1 MSRLVESWLDSRPLN
16 GRQVLIIAVIASAL
30 VIDGLDVQLLSLVA
44 PLILEDWGIAR
55 QDFGAAMSAA
65 LLGSSFGSLVGGGLG
80 DRFGR
85 KSVFVAATLA
95 FGVATVLAG
104 LTHTVFGMTFVRL
117 IGGFGFG
124 AALPTS
130 VALVSEWLPKLAR
143 SRVVGMTAT
152 GTPLG
157 GMLGAAFLISL
168 LPMLGW
174 RGCFI
179 ACGLVSVVFGLIAWV
194 WLPESPGYLVARGK
208 ADKAAVLLRRYLG
221 VECTA
226 ESLGSADAAA
236 QEIDAEA
243 RAGDDQRIF
252 DRGNLR
258 LNIGSWL
265 AFFGVY
271 YVAYGLAA
279 WLPVLLTGAG
289 LDMPTALRASFMFN
303 LCAVVSGI
311 VHGLLVP
318 RFGSKRLLL
327 TGVSLTVVAL
337 CVLAFGVLT
346 LRATHDPARA
356 EWFVLLGSAGVGAFN
371 GALIGV
377 IYAVLALGFP
387 PACRAGA
394 IGLAM
399 MLGRVGGILGS
410 FVGGAL
416 LSIPG
421 LPDTPFIAG
430 LVLAALCALVGTV
443 VIDRHVPRAEGL
455 SSGT

>member
-16 GRQVLIIAVIASAL
+16 RRQALIIAIIASAL

-44 PLILEDWGIAR
+44 PMILQDWGIAR

-85 KSVFVAATLA
+85 KSVFVAATLS
-95 FGVATVLAG
+95 FGVATALAG
-104 LTHTVFGMTFVRL
+104 LTHSVFGMTLVRL
-117 IGGFGFG
+117 VGGFGFG
-124 AALPTS
+124 AVLPTS

-174 RGCFI
+174 RGCFL
-179 ACGLVSVVFGLIAWV
+179 ACGLVSVIFGLLAWV
-194 WLPESPGYLVARGK
+194 WLPESPSYLVARGK
-208 ADKAAVLLRRYLG
+208 ADKAAALLRRYLG
-221 VECTA
+221 VDCTA

-236 QEIDAEA
+236 REIDAEA
-243 RAGDDQRIF
+243 QAGDDRRVF
-252 DRGNLR
+252 DRSNLR
-258 LNIGSWL
+258 LNMGSWL

-271 YVAYGLAA
+271 FVAYGLAA

-289 LDMPTALRASFMFN
+289 LDMPTALRASFLYN

-311 VHGLLVP
+311 LHGLLVP

-327 TGVSLTVVAL
+327 TGVTLTLVAL
-337 CVLAFGVLT
+337 GLLALGVTT
-346 LRATHDPARA
+346 LRATHDVARA
-356 EWFVLLGSAGVGAFN
+356 EWFVMAGSAGVGAFN

-387 PACRAGA
+387 PSCRAGA

-399 MLGRVGGILGS
+399 MLGRMGGIVGS

-416 LSIPG
+416 LSIHG
-421 LPDTPFIAG
+421 VPDLPFIVA
-430 LVLAALCALVGTV
+430 LAVAALCALMGTLI
-443 VIDRHVPRAEGL
+443 IDRHVPRAG
-455 SSGT
+455 

>member
-1 MSRLVESWLDSRPLN
+1 MSRLVEGWLDSRPLG
-16 GRQVLIIAVIASAL
+16 GRQVLIIVVIALAL

-65 LLGSSFGSLVGGGLG
+65 LLGSSFGSVVGGGLG

-104 LTHTVFGMTFVRL
+104 LTQSVFAMTLVRL
-117 IGGFGFG
+117 IGGFGFV

-157 GMLGAAFLISL
+157 GMLGAAVLISL
-168 LPMLGW
+168 LPLLGW

-179 ACGLVSVVFGLIAWV
+179 ACGLLSIFFGLLAWV
-194 WLPESPGYLVARGK
+194 WLPESPSYLVARGR
-208 ADKAAVLLRRYLG
+208 ADQAAGLLRRYLG
-221 VECTA
+221 VDCTA
-226 ESLGSADAAA
+226 QSLGSADAAA
-236 QEIDAEA
+236 RAIDAEA
-243 RAGDDQRIF
+243 AAGDDVRVF
-252 DRGNLR
+252 ERSNLR
-258 LNIGSWL
+258 LNVGAWL

-289 LDMPTALRASFMFN
+289 MGMPAALRASFTFN

-311 VHGLLVP
+311 LHGLLVT
-318 RFGSKRLLL
+318 RFGSRRLML
-327 TGVSLTVVAL
+327 TGVTLTLVSLGLLALGVV
-337 CVLAFGVLT
+337 T
-346 LRATHDPARA
+346 LRAVHDVGRA
-356 EWFVLLGSAGVGAFN
+356 ELLVLVGSAGVGAFN

-387 PACRAGA
+387 PSCRAGA

-399 MLGRVGGILGS
+399 MLGRMGGILGS
-410 FVGGAL
+410 FIGGAL
-416 LSIPG
+416 LSVPG
-421 LPDTPFIAG
+421 IPDTPYIGA
-430 LVLAALCALVGTV
+430 LAVAVVCALIGTLI
-443 VIDRHVPRAEGL
+443 IDRHVPRSTPG
-455 SSGT
+455 S